1 MSNRTSNTKQFKSCK
16 FCKDSG
22 KNEDIY
28 TSHNV
33 KDKNGNICCP
43 ILMTTLCNNCG
54 NFGHTLKFCKSVK
67 MMNKSKTLQKPL
79 QIRVEVK
86 KQNVQINRF
95 AALDIDDDDDN
106 NVAEKEAKSVV
117 EPEESIKKESIVAT
131 LRRRIEDWTEFC
143 SDSDDE

>member
-1 MSNRTSNTKQFKSCK
+1 MSNRTNNNKQIKNCK

-22 KNEDIY
+22 KNEAIY

-33 KDKNGNICCP
+33 KDKRGNICCP

-67 MMNKSKTLQKPL
+67 ITNKPKTLQKPV

-86 KQNVQINRF
+86 KQNTPVNRF
-95 AALDIDDDDDN
+95 AALEDDDDN
-106 NVAEKEAKSVV
+106 VVVSEKTCI
-117 EPEESIKKESIVAT
+117 EPEEIVKKEPFVVT

>member
-22 KNEDIY
+22 KNEAIY

-43 ILMTTLCNNCG
+43 ILMNTLCNNCG
-54 NFGHTLKFCKSVK
+54 NFGHTLKFCKSS
-67 MMNKSKTLQKPL
+67 NKTKILQKPV

-86 KQNVQINRF
+86 KQNVQVNRF
-95 AALDIDDDDDN
+95 AALDIDDDDN
-106 NVAEKEAKSVV
+106 NDVAEKETKLVV
-117 EPEESIKKESIVAT
+117 EPEESVKKVSVLVIP
-131 LRRRIEDWTEFC
+131 RRRVEDWTEYC